1 MERTEQEKL
10 EKKRQGVWFRS
21 NSSGNGWNMLELHH
35 ANVSS
40 FTVNAGASLP
50 ETTQNHETHVSDLHL
65 V

>member
-1 MERTEQEKL
+1 MERTEQEKKG
-10 EKKRQGVWFRS
+10 KKRQGVWFRS

-50 ETTQNHETHVSDLHL
+50 ENDPELDRETI
-65 V
+65 

>member
-50 ETTQNHETHVSDLHL
+50 ENDPES
-65 V
+65 